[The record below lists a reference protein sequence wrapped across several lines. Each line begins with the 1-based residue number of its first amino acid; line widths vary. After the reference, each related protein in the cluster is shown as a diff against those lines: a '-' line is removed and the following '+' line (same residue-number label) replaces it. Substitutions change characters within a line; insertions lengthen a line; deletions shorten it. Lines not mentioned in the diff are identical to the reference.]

1 MTEDDEIVQAFLE
14 ESGENLDQLD
24 RDLVELEARPRDP
37 ELLAR
42 VYRAIH
48 TVKGTCGFL
57 GYERLEALTHAG
69 EDLLDALRSGRLLL
83 DVEIVTSLLGLND
96 AVRATLARIAASGA
110 EGPDAHEG
118 TIAALTACL
127 NGTDSAS
134 TDGPEEPA
142 IPERTG
148 ALEEPGPPAPA
159 TATLESSVRVD
170 VAVLDRLKD
179 LVGEL
184 ILARSQIGNVATETE
199 EEGPLV
205 LPYRQLRRVTAA
217 LQETIMQAR
226 LQPVGAVTGKF
237 PRIARDLA
245 GSMGKRIRVELDGE
259 DVGVDKAVNESL
271 RDALL
276 HLVRNTV
283 DHGIESPAERVAA
296 GKDPE
301 GRLCIRASHEGG
313 RIRLEVSDDGRGIDP
328 RGLAARAVS
337 AELITRESADA
348 LTSGECME
356 LMFMPGLSTKAEI
369 TTVSGRGVGMDIV
382 RTNLDQIGGSIEVSS
397 ELGRGTVFRID
408 VPLTLAVVPIVQV
421 SSGGGR
427 YALPQIHVQEVVHLD
442 PADVHSSV
450 DDLDGARVYRLRD
463 RLLPLVELADQL
475 GVTAAAVPA
484 DGLMVVVVEIH
495 GKRFGLVVDAVADT
509 TEVVVEPL
517 TRATRSIAV
526 FAGVT
531 ILADGRPTLIVNL
544 NALAAAA
551 GVVGVR
557 DDRPREVEVSDEVVD
572 DSSLLLATGVG
583 GGHLAVS
590 LSAVRRLERFPRQL
604 VQRSGEVDV
613 VHYGDEIL
621 PLLRLDELLPD
632 SRANGNGAS
641 RGAAEHVQTIVC
653 HSADGPVGLVV
664 ERINDVVAEPSALA
678 QPSSRR
684 GVIRRLV
691 IDDRVTELLDI
702 DALVAHARAG
712 APG

>member
-24 RDLVELEARPRDP
+24 RDLVELEARPRDLQ
-37 ELLAR
+37 LLAQ
-42 VYRAIH
+42 VYRAVH

-83 DVEIVTSLLGLND
+83 DVEIVTSLLGLTD
-96 AVRATLARIAASGA
+96 AVRAVLARIAATGDEGA
-110 EGPDAHEG
+110 DAHQR

-127 NGTDSAS
+127 NRTDAPS
-134 TDGPEEPA
+134 TAEPEETA
-142 IPERTG
+142 APEQI
-148 ALEEPGPPAPA
+148 AVLEEPEPATPA
-159 TATLESSVRVD
+159 TAALDSSVRVE

-184 ILARSQIGNVATETE
+184 ILARSQIGNVAAET

-217 LQETIMQAR
+217 LQENIMQAR

-245 GSMGKRIRVELDGE
+245 GSMDKRIRVELHGE

-301 GRLCIRASHEGG
+301 GRLSIRASHEGG
-313 RIRLEVSDDGRGIDP
+313 RIRLELSDDGRGIDP
-328 RGLAARAVS
+328 QRLAARAVS
-337 AELITRESADA
+337 AELLTREQADA

-382 RTNLDQIGGSIEVSS
+382 RTNLGQIGGSIEVSS

-421 SSGGGR
+421 WSGGGR

-442 PADVHSSV
+442 PAAVQSSV
-450 DDLDGARVYRLRD
+450 DDVDGARIHRLRD
-463 RLLPLVELADQL
+463 RLLPLVELAGQL
-475 GVTAAAVPA
+475 GVTAAAPPI

-495 GKRFGLVVDAVADT
+495 GKRFGLVVDAVGDT

-531 ILADGRPTLIVNL
+531 ILADGRPTLIVDL
-544 NALAAAA
+544 SALAAAA

-557 DDRPREVEVSDEVVD
+557 DDRPREVEVSGDIVNE
-572 DSSLLLATGVG
+572 SSLLLATGVG

-590 LSAVRRLERFPRQL
+590 LSAVQRLERFPCRL

-613 VHYGDEIL
+613 VQYGDAIL

-641 RGAAEHVQTIVC
+641 GSAAEHVQTIVC

-664 ERINDVVAEPSALA
+664 ERIDDVVAVPSVPS

-702 DALVAHARAG
+702 DALVARARAG
-712 APG
+712 VPG

>member
-37 ELLAR
+37 ELLAQ

-57 GYERLEALTHAG
+57 GYDRLEALTHAG
-69 EDLLDALRSGRLLL
+69 EDLLDALRSERLLL
-83 DVEIVTSLLGLND
+83 DVEIVTALLGLND
-96 AVRATLARIAASGA
+96 AVRAALARIAATGE
-110 EGPDAHEG
+110 EGPDAHQS

-127 NGTDSAS
+127 NRTDSPS
-134 TDGPEEPA
+134 TAGREETAAPEQIA
-142 IPERTG
+142 V
-148 ALEEPGPPAPA
+148 LEETEPPAPA
-159 TATLESSVRVD
+159 TAALESSVRVE

-184 ILARSQIGNVATETE
+184 ILARSQIGNVAAET

-217 LQETIMQAR
+217 LQENIMQAR

-313 RIRLEVSDDGRGIDP
+313 RIRLELSDDGRGIDP

-337 AELITRESADA
+337 AGLITRECADA
-348 LTSGECME
+348 LSSGECME

-382 RTNLDQIGGSIEVSS
+382 RTNLNQIGGSIEVSS

-421 SSGGGR
+421 WSGGGR
-427 YALPQIHVQEVVHLD
+427 YALPQLHVQEVVHLD
-442 PADVHSSV
+442 PAAVHSSV
-450 DDLDGARVYRLRD
+450 DDVDGARIHRLRE

-475 GVTAAAVPA
+475 GVTAAATPA
-484 DGLMVVVVEIH
+484 DGLMIVVVEIH
-495 GKRFGLVVDAVADT
+495 GKRFGLVVDAVGDT

-531 ILADGRPTLIVNL
+531 ILADGRPTLIVDL

-551 GVVGVR
+551 GVVAVR
-557 DDRPREVEVSDEVVD
+557 DDRPREVEVSDDVVD
-572 DSSLLLATGVG
+572 ESSVLLATGFG

-590 LSAVRRLERFPRQL
+590 LSAVRRLERFPCQL

-613 VHYGDEIL
+613 VQYGDAIL
-621 PLLRLDELLPD
+621 PLLRLDALLPD
-632 SRANGNGAS
+632 SRADGNGAS
-641 RGAAEHVQTIVC
+641 GPAAEHVQTIVC
-653 HSADGPVGLVV
+653 HSSGGPVGLVV
-664 ERINDVVAEPSALA
+664 ERIHDVVPEPSAPA

-691 IDDRVTELLDI
+691 IDDRVTELLDVE
-702 DALVAHARAG
+702 ALVAHARAG

>member
-14 ESGENLDQLD
+14 ESDENLDQLD

-37 ELLAR
+37 ELLAQ

-83 DVEIVTSLLGLND
+83 DVEIVTSLLGLTD
-96 AVRATLARIAASGA
+96 AVRATLARIGATGEEGA
-110 EGPDAHEG
+110 EAHQS

-127 NGTDSAS
+127 NRVDSPSTAGTEETA
-134 TDGPEEPA
+134 TPVEAAVPEEALPA
-142 IPERTG
+142 P
-148 ALEEPGPPAPA
+148 PA
-159 TATLESSVRVD
+159 TATLESSVRVE
-170 VAVLDRLKD
+170 VAVLDKLKD

-199 EEGPLV
+199 EGPLV

-217 LQETIMQAR
+217 LQENIMQAR

-245 GSMGKRIRVELDGE
+245 GTMGKRIRVELDGE

-283 DHGIESPAERVAA
+283 DHGIESPDERVAA

-313 RIRLEVSDDGRGIDP
+313 RIRLELSDDGRGVDP
-328 RGLAARAVS
+328 RALAARAVS
-337 AELITRESADA
+337 AELITRERADA
-348 LTSGECME
+348 LTSSEAME
-356 LMFMPGLSTKAEI
+356 LMFMAGLSTKAEI

-421 SSGGGR
+421 WSGGGR

-442 PADVHSSV
+442 PAAVRSSV
-450 DDLDGARVYRLRD
+450 DDLDGARIHRLRD

-475 GVTAAAVPA
+475 GVTAAATPA
-484 DGLMVVVVEIH
+484 DGLMVVVVDIH
-495 GKRFGLVVDAVADT
+495 GKRFGLVVDAVGDT

-531 ILADGRPTLIVNL
+531 ILADGRPTLIVDL

-551 GVVGVR
+551 GVVGSG
-557 DDRPREVEVSDEVVD
+557 DDRPREVEVSGDVVD
-572 DSSLLLATGVG
+572 ESSLLLATGTG

-590 LSAVRRLERFPRQL
+590 LSAVQRLERFPREI

-613 VHYGDEIL
+613 VQYGDAIL

-632 SRANGNGAS
+632 ARADRNRSSAA
-641 RGAAEHVQTIVC
+641 AAEHVQTIVC

-664 ERINDVVAEPSALA
+664 DRIDDVVAEPSVPA

-702 DALVAHARAG
+702 DALVARARAG
-712 APG
+712 EPA